1 MRRRINKALPRDEH
15 GFSVKDCTKTGRAGD
30 RRLPLGKLLVDLL
43 HRVHEARMADG
54 LSSEYVFYRSDGS
67 RHDKDSFADACERI
81 RKELKLPDGPTFYSL
96 KTTGN
101 TYALANGNPSA
112 VQAKKMGHTTT
123 RMADNDYRT
132 IMDAEIV
139 KAVEIYATRQ
149 SRTAKR

>member
-1 MRRRINKALPRDEH
+1 
-15 GFSVKDCTKTGRAGD
+15 
-30 RRLPLGKLLVDLL
+30 
-43 HRVHEARMADG
+43 MADG